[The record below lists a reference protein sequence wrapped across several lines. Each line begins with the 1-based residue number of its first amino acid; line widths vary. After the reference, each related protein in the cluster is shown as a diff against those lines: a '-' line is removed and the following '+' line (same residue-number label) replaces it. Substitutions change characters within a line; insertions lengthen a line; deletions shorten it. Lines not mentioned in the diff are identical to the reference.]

1 MKLMSRADDLARV
14 DAALTRIGRL
24 VNSRRAARYRQARSG
39 VDLLPT
45 SVATLGAIVRLAPA
59 RLTAVAE
66 ATDLEP
72 SRVSKEVARLVEA
85 GLVGQEPDPTDRRA
99 TLLVV
104 TAEGHEA
111 MRRYRATVEE
121 ILAERLSGFRDED
134 LATLADL
141 MHRLGTAL
149 AAEPG

>member
-1 MKLMSRADDLARV
+1 MKRMARADDLARV

-24 VNSRRAARYRQARSG
+24 VNSRKAARYRSKRSG

-45 SVATLGAIVRLAPA
+45 SVATLGAIIRLAPA

-72 SRVSKEVARLVEA
+72 SRVSKEVSRLVDA
-85 GLVGQEPDPTDRRA
+85 GLVAQEPDHTDRRA
-99 TLLVV
+99 ALLVV
-104 TAEGHEA
+104 TDEGHEA

-121 ILAERLSGFRDED
+121 ILAERLAGFRDEE
-134 LATLADL
+134 LAALADL
-141 MHRLGTAL
+141 VGRLGEAL
-149 AAEPG
+149 AADPG

>member
-14 DAALTRIGRL
+14 DTALTRIGRL
-24 VNSRRAARYRQARSG
+24 VNSRKAARYRSTRSG

-45 SVATLGAIVRLAPA
+45 SVATLGAIIRLAPA

-72 SRVSKEVARLVEA
+72 SRVSKEVARLVET

-99 TLLVV
+99 ILLVA
-104 TAEGHEA
+104 TGEGHEA
-111 MRRYRATVEE
+111 MHRYRGTVEE
-121 ILAERLSGFRDED
+121 ILAERLSGFGDDD
-134 LATLADL
+134 LAALADL
-141 MHRLGTAL
+141 MHRLGDAL
-149 AAEPG
+149 AAETG